1 MAKTV
6 EIDGEEYKRLL
17 KRIGELESIDQQ
29 REMGKQADEAA
40 RIFQEAILDGVAEPI
55 MVIGVDYHVRLMNRL
70 AREFSGR
77 TAAGTELGLCYEI
90 SHQQSAPC
98 AGSEHPCPLEQV
110 KESGQ
115 PVTVV
120 HQHYQADGEL
130 RFVEL
135 VASPLW
141 GPDGSLQGIIE
152 SMRDI
157 TERRRAEE
165 AVQQYAQRL
174 RALTAKLAEV
184 AEAERQR
191 LARELH
197 DQVGQNLT
205 ALGITL
211 NIIRSQLPAQSRA
224 HVESRLE
231 DSQKLV
237 EETAARI
244 RDLMAELR
252 PAVLDDYG
260 LVAALRWYGQ
270 QFAWR
275 TGIAVSVEGEESGRR
290 LPAHVENA
298 LFRIAQE
305 SLTNVAKH
313 AQATNVTIQVEL
325 GSKFLRQ
332 TISDNGIGFD
342 PATASGGTDRGWG
355 LLTMS
360 ERAQA
365 LGGMC
370 HVDSIPGRG
379 TQVVVEVPL

>member
-17 KRIGELESIDQQ
+17 KRIGELESIAQQ
-29 REMGKQADEAA
+29 REVGKQANETA

-290 LPAHVENA
+290 LPAHMENA

-305 SLTNVAKH
+305 ALTNVAKH
-313 AQATNVTIQVEL
+313 AQATNVTVQVEL

-332 TISDNGIGFD
+332 TISDNGVGFD
-342 PATASGGTDRGWG
+342 PATASAGSDRGWG

-365 LGGMC
+365 LGGIC